1 MYTRCTPPRTGLGY
15 MTDYMQKWQD
25 FRGLRRNMII
35 LAAVGLFGMTG
46 AMFLKPIFPAM
57 KLFTPMNLALA
68 MMLWTNWIVVVVNL
82 ESRIALWPCPRCEK
96 SFCGGRAALRE
107 LRSWSLSPEQCNNCG
122 LPKNA
127 ETAGA

>member
-1 MYTRCTPPRTGLGY
+1 

-57 KLFTPMNLALA
+57 DELDRRGREPREPHRVVALSA
-68 MMLWTNWIVVVVNL
+68 LRKIFLRRPRRVA
-82 ESRIALWPCPRCEK
+82 RIA
-96 SFCGGRAALRE
+96 E
-107 LRSWSLSPEQCNNCG
+107 LVTFS
-122 LPKNA
+122 
-127 ETAGA
+127 GAM